1 LQVPWHDATPPSAAH
16 VEFMQATAA
25 PQFPFPSHVCRPCA
39 EHCIDPGTHCPTH
52 FPPTQA
58 EFAQATGEL

>member
-1 LQVPWHDATPPSAAH
+1 MGTPQWPVESQYWTAALPEHSESFVVQVPWHDATPPSATQ

-39 EHCIDPGTHCPTH
+39 EH
-52 FPPTQA
+52 
-58 EFAQATGEL
+58 